1 MRTWLGWAGA
11 RAWLAREKM
20 MTGMEGRHQEEP
32 RAGSPGARKGPS
44 PNGGPADGTGCKETS
59 TGPRSPAGGQAG
71 GFVPLSS
78 GGPGRETVG
87 SSSSTW
93 QVDPSLQ
100 GGWITWA
107 FELPF
112 RAQSH

>member
-1 MRTWLGWAGA
+1 MLGAPGQGRDQA
-11 RAWLAREKM
+11 RMGVQRMGLD
-20 MTGMEGRHQEEP
+20 
-32 RAGSPGARKGPS
+32 ARKQ
-44 PNGGPADGTGCKETS
+44 AQ
-59 TGPRSPAGGQAG
+59 GPRSPAGGQAG
-71 GFVPLSS
+71 GFLPLSS

-93 QVDPSLQ
+93 QVDPPLQ

>member
-44 PNGGPADGTGCKETS
+44 LNGGPADGTGCKETS
-59 TGPRSPAGGQAG
+59 TGAPEPGWRTGWWLPAALLGRPRAGDC
-71 GFVPLSS
+71 
-78 GGPGRETVG
+78 
-87 SSSSTW
+87 W
-93 QVDPSLQ
+93 
-100 GGWITWA
+100 
-107 FELPF
+107 
-112 RAQSH
+112 

>member
-11 RAWLAREKM
+11 RAWLAGEKM
-20 MTGMEGRHQEEP
+20 GTGMEGKHQEEP
-32 RAGSPGARKGPS
+32 RAGSPGARKGLS
-44 PNGGPADGTGCKETS
+44 PNGGPADGTGRKETS
-59 TGPRSPAGGQAG
+59 TGAPAGRQAG
-71 GFVPLSS
+71 CFLPLSS

-93 QVDPSLQ
+93 QVDPSLR
-100 GGWITWA
+100 GGQITWA